1 MVERVCTLCARLG
14 EDREES
20 VRVLAPAVCERLA
33 GELREGL
40 KPDDCGEVFP
50 LAAALLVLEVLGQGQ
65 GMTAFSVGEVSM
77 RFDPKSGGGRTARK
91 LLAPFLRPAFAVTE
105 VAG

>member
-1 MVERVCTLCARLG
+1 MVERVCTLCGQLG
-14 EDREES
+14 EDRAEP
-20 VRVLAPAVCERLA
+20 VRALAPAVCERLA

-40 KPDDCGEVFP
+40 KPEDCGEAFP
-50 LAAALLVLEVLGQGQ
+50 LAAALLVLEVLRGSE

-77 RFDPKSGGGRTARK
+77 RFDPKEGGGRTARK
-91 LLAPFLRPAFAVTE
+91 LLAPFLRPAFAVME